1 MTEYPRPTVVI
12 SRCIEFEHVRYD
24 GQIVRSPFVRQLL
37 PFIESIT
44 VCPEIGIGLGVP
56 RETLRL
62 VKVQEG
68 TRLAQPSTG
77 KDFKEDMTRFSEEFL
92 GSLEVVDGFILKS
105 RSPSSAFRDA
115 KIYAGEINAPR
126 IGKGPGVFGEAVL
139 DRFSHLALEDEGR
152 LRNGRI
158 REHFLRKIYTLT
170 RFREAK
176 ETLKLSELINFHTE
190 NKLLLKAYNQKEL
203 RMLGRIVAN
212 HEKHSIEEVYDN
224 YAEHLYLALRRGPR
238 CPSIINVLINSMGY
252 FSELAK
258 EEKKM
263 FLDYLEKYR
272 QGKLPLV
279 SPMSI
284 MVSWITRFHDE
295 YLGSQTFFNPY
306 PEELMTIEA
315 VLEACDAKDY
325 WI

>member
-1 MTEYPRPTVVI
+1 LIEYPKPTVVI
-12 SRCIEFEHVRYD
+12 SSCIEFEHVRYD
-24 GQIVRSPFVRQLL
+24 GQIIRSPFVKQLL
-37 PFIESIT
+37 PFIEPIT

-62 VKVQEG
+62 VKVKDV

-115 KIYAGEINAPR
+115 KIYAGERNAPR

-158 REHFLRKIYTLT
+158 REHFLRKLYTLT

-176 ETLKLSELINFHTE
+176 ETLKLGELISFHTE

-212 HEKHSIEEVYDN
+212 HEKLSIEEVYDN

-238 CPSIINVLINSMGY
+238 CPSIINVLTNSMGY
-252 FSELAK
+252 LSELAM
-258 EEKKM
+258 EEKNM

-272 QGKLPLV
+272 KGKLPLV

-284 MVSWITRFHDE
+284 MVSWITRFHEE
-295 YLGSQTFFNPY
+295 YLGNQTFFNPY